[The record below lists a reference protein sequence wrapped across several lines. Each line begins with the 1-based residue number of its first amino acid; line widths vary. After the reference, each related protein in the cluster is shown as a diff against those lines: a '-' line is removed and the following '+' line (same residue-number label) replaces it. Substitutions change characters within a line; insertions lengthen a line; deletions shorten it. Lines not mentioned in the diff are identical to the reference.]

1 MATGENQEFDDLHHL
16 IKKGDRVKMRAW
28 MSAGGDPNLRNK
40 FGWSLLMLAALRGRT
55 DMVED
60 LLAAGA
66 KTNLNA
72 HKRKIYDWMRRG
84 QRITWH

>member
-1 MATGENQEFDDLHHL
+1 M
-16 IKKGDRVKMRAW
+16 
-28 MSAGGDPNLRNK
+28 RNK

-66 KTNLNA
+66 KTNLKNDFGDTA
-72 HKRKIYDWMRRG
+72 AGLARLKGFHRTAKAIERAMVNDG
-84 QRITWH
+84 V